1 MALMEPASGRED
13 EFNDWYDLEH
23 IPMMAGVPGIETAVR
38 FVAVEGWPRYLAVYD
53 LTEFGVLRSP
63 GYRAVTGSAFT
74 PWSRRNLSAVR
85 GWQRLTFVEQ
95 SAGNALDSTCGALL
109 LGTYSGSPDLR
120 GAAEML
126 AGRPGVIQA
135 RAFRPG
141 EETREGG
148 ALLVEARALAS
159 LPALSSLV
167 EAPAAAACASLLS
180 FSARYVR
187 YTRGDPFRSFHHL
200 ESGR

>member
-23 IPMMAGVPGIETAVR
+23 IPMMAGVPGMATAVR
-38 FVAVEGWPRYLAVYD
+38 FVAAEGWPRYLAAYD
-53 LTEFGVLRSP
+53 LTEFAVLRSP

-95 SAGNALDSTCGALL
+95 SPGRPIDPACGSLL
-109 LGTYSGSPDLR
+109 LATFSGSPDLR
-120 GAAEML
+120 AAAEML
-126 AGRPGVIQA
+126 ADRPGVIQA
-135 RAFRPG
+135 RAFGPG
-141 EETREGG
+141 EETGEGA

-159 LPALSSLV
+159 LPPLSSLV
-167 EAPAAAACASLLS
+167 EVPAAAACASLLS

-187 YTRGDPFRSFHHL
+187 YTRGDPFGRFHHL
-200 ESGR
+200 ESGG